1 MPIGAHRS
9 LPMSTLCLGG
19 EAQRLSRSYCLC
31 EKEDSNTCTHVLQF
45 VDSGRKALEA
55 AEAGSDQPGAQ
66 LPKDQGS
73 ARSLRTFLESFITEE
88 FLPEVYVTFR

>member
-1 MPIGAHRS
+1 VH
-9 LPMSTLCLGG
+9 T
-19 EAQRLSRSYCLC
+19 EVCLC
-31 EKEDSNTCTHVLQF
+31 QCCVWEGKRSVSPDSTACVRKKTANTCTHVLQF
-45 VDSGRKALEA
+45 VDGGRKALEA